1 MPITAKAR
9 RQPRITAICH
19 LRAGLGSALLAMT
32 GMAFWMPAASAQEN
46 QAEKPAQESSD
57 TLLDP
62 SKAVQLMGKP
72 AERSVKELIEDLGS
86 PSYNARRRAK
96 QRLQLMGLEAFDALQ
111 RAQEES
117 DNTEVIIAAEYLVA
131 SFTRWALASDPRPV
145 VELLSDYGSLTSAER
160 VSRIELLAGLSDRQ
174 GLSALARLARFEPSE
189 KNRQRSAMLIIK
201 QPIEGS
207 PERRRDLAKEIR
219 NTIKDDRSLTS
230 TWLLAYA
237 NDLQQAKFTVAP
249 WEQLIQNERKRL
261 NKGLDSAV
269 TAASVTEL
277 VRTIAG
283 RASRE
288 GSVQAAT
295 DLAVSNLDLVTPT
308 SKDLADHCDWALYNG
323 LGAVVSELYQMHP
336 LTFSKNAE
344 LLYSAGQALAQQ
356 GQQAKADSLAAAA
369 RKLSPFPEKKDDET
383 GVAST
388 QVLDNIAKTHGFTAK
403 LLESRGMFDWAE
415 AEYKLI
421 VEHGG
426 SETKYGLIGTFD
438 LAEFYS
444 QHKRHQEA
452 VDVLKEAEERLSK
465 DHEKYEELSKLVR
478 ASYFQSIV
486 AREKAY
492 ALLQK
497 GQDDPEMIKEA
508 KTLLRSAFDKRS
520 TDINI
525 LIKLYRLDDGSD
537 TAYTKYVQSRIS
549 SFIKSYDSKIRSAEA
564 QIAANR
570 NFYRDLLGQYFN
582 DYAWLVCNT
591 TGNYQLAL
599 ERSLKSIKLAPRG
612 ERDQIGA
619 RLDTC
624 ARCYF
629 ALGDLDNAIKTQKQA
644 LENSPHDPSLN
655 RQLKEFEDAKAEQTG
670 AAAS

>member
-1 MPITAKAR
+1 MLVALT
-9 RQPRITAICH
+9 
-19 LRAGLGSALLAMT
+19 GLALS
-32 GMAFWMPAASAQEN
+32 MPAVSAQESPALN
-46 QAEKPAQESSD
+46 ITPAQNSTPAQKSPPSR
-57 TLLDP
+57 LDP
-62 SKAVQLMGKP
+62 SKSVQVMGKP
-72 AERSVKELIEDLGS
+72 AERSVSELIEDLGS
-86 PSYNARRRAK
+86 PSYHARRRAK
-96 QRLQLMGLEAFDALQ
+96 QRLRLLGLEAFDALQ
-111 RAQEES
+111 RAQQES

-160 VSRIELLAGLSDRQ
+160 VSRIELLAGLPDRN
-174 GLSALARLARFEPSE
+174 GLSALARLARFEPSQ
-189 KNRQRSAMLIIK
+189 KNRQRAAMLIIK
-201 QPIEGS
+201 QPIEGT
-207 PERRRDLAKEIR
+207 PERRLALAKEIQ
-219 NTIKDDRSLTS
+219 TTLKDDRSLTS

-249 WEQLIQNERKRL
+249 WERLIQNERRRL

-283 RASRE
+283 RAARE

-344 LLYSAGQALAQQ
+344 LLYSAGQALAEQ
-356 GQQAKADSLAAAA
+356 GQQAKAESLASAA
-369 RKLSPFPEKKDDET
+369 RNLSPFPEKKDDET
-383 GVAST
+383 GVASS
-388 QVLDNIAKTHGFTAK
+388 QVLDNLAKTHGFTAK

-421 VEHGG
+421 VDHGG

-444 QHKRHQEA
+444 QHQRHQEA
-452 VDVLKEAEERLSK
+452 VDVLKDAEERLSK
-465 DHEKYEELSKLVR
+465 DHEKHQELSKLVK

-497 GQDDPEMIKEA
+497 GQDDPQMVKEA
-508 KTLLRSAFDKRS
+508 KALLRTAFDKRS

-537 TAYTKYVQSRIS
+537 NGYTSYVQSRIA

-570 NFYRDLLGQYFN
+570 NFYRDLLAQYFN

-599 ERSLKSIKLAPRG
+599 ERSLKSIELAPRG

-619 RLDTC
+619 RQDTC

-629 ALGDLDNAIKTQKQA
+629 ALGDLDNAIKTQKRA

-655 RQLKEFEDAKAEQTG
+655 RQLKEFQDAKTKQSAGT
-670 AAAS
+670 AS